1 MSRETL
7 SCDEWHYANP
17 LVCKEAYGFPTFRQ
31 LKVFLGR
38 MFEEFSKGGKEMF
51 EAASTTRGR
60 TDIDA
65 ISEFDIYIDV
75 KLFLSRILYLQTYS
89 RFHLSLYAHS
99 CMYMRRNMRF
109 ILVCTGR

>member
-17 LVCKEAYGFPTFRQ
+17 LVCKEVYGFPAFRQ
-31 LKVFLGR
+31 LKVFLRR
-38 MFEEFSKGGKEMF
+38 MFEEFSNGGEEMF

-89 RFHLSLYAHS
+89 RFPLSLYVHS
-99 CMYMRRNMRF
+99 SAFRTRSTTF
-109 ILVCTGR
+109 IIPYTPR

>member
-7 SCDEWHYANP
+7 SCDKWHYANP

-38 MFEEFSKGGKEMF
+38 MFEEFSKGGEEMF

-89 RFHLSLYAHS
+89 RFHLSLYVRSSASHIYS
-99 CMYMRRNMRF
+99 TTF
-109 ILVCTGR
+109 IIPYTPR

>member
-7 SCDEWHYANP
+7 SCEEWRDANP
-17 LVCKEAYGFPTFRQ
+17 LVCKEVYGFPAFRQ
-31 LKVFLGR
+31 SKVFLRR
-38 MFEEFSKGGKEMF
+38 MFEEFSNGGEEMF

-89 RFHLSLYAHS
+89 RFPLSLYVHS
-99 CMYMRRNMRF
+99 SAFRTHSTTF
-109 ILVCTGR
+109 IIPYTPR

>member
-1 MSRETL
+1 
-7 SCDEWHYANP
+7 
-17 LVCKEAYGFPTFRQ
+17 
-31 LKVFLGR
+31 
-38 MFEEFSKGGKEMF
+38 MFEEFSNGGEEMF

-89 RFHLSLYAHS
+89 RFPLSLYVHS
-99 CMYMRRNMRF
+99 SAFRTRSTTF
-109 ILVCTGR
+109 IIPCAPR